1 MNIRPPVTRGAGVI
15 AALLALSALHGAAAQ
30 DAYPSRPIRVVVPYS
45 AGGTGD
51 VLGRLMAQQLTAAFN
66 QQAVV
71 DNRPG
76 AGGHIGADLVA
87 KATPDGYTLVLGA
100 IGTHAGGAMYK
111 SLPYD
116 PAKDLVAITVI
127 AEVPNAVIVHPSVP
141 VTNIREFVAKAKAE
155 PGALNF
161 GSAGNG
167 TSTHLGGEL
176 FKLVA
181 GVNLTHVP
189 YRGSAPALN
198 DLIAGQ
204 IQCMFENIP
213 TVPPHAKTGAVRALA
228 VTSRTR
234 VAALPDVPTVME
246 SGVPDYEATA
256 WFTIAGP
263 AGMPKPVLDKL
274 SAALTRAITSP
285 AVSQQI
291 RELGAVPIGGSL
303 DDTRAFVAA
312 ETEKW
317 TKVIV
322 AAKITAD

>member
-1 MNIRPPVTRGAGVI
+1 LPTLGALT
-15 AALLALSALHGAAAQ
+15 LLCLNPATAQ
-30 DAYPSRPIRVVVPYS
+30 DAYPSRPIRIVVPYS

-51 VLGRLMAQQLTAAFN
+51 VLGRLVAQHLTAAYN

-87 KATPDGYTLVLGA
+87 KSPADGYTLVLGA

-116 PAKDLVAITVI
+116 PAKDLVAITVL

-141 VTNIREFVAKAKAE
+141 VTTIREFVAKAKAE
-155 PGALNF
+155 PGVLNF

-213 TVPPHAKTGAVRALA
+213 TVPPHAKSGAVRALA

-234 VAALPDVPTVME
+234 LPALPDVPTVME

-263 AGMPKPVLDKL
+263 TGMPKPVLDTL
-274 SAALTRAITSP
+274 SAELMRMIASP
-285 AVSQQI
+285 AINAQI
-291 RELGAVPIGGSL
+291 RALGSVPIGGSL
-303 DDTRAFVAA
+303 DETRRFVDA
-312 ETEKW
+312 EREKW

-322 AAKITAD
+322 TAKITVE

>member
-1 MNIRPPVTRGAGVI
+1 MTTDRPFTRGAGVI
-15 AALLALSALHGAAAQ
+15 SALLALSALHPAAAQ
-30 DAYPSRPIRVVVPYS
+30 DAYPSHPIRVVVPYS

-66 QQAVV
+66 QQAIV

-87 KATPDGYTLVLGA
+87 KSPADGYTLALGA

-127 AEVPNAVIVHPSVP
+127 AEVPNVVIVHPSVP
-141 VTNIREFVAKAKAE
+141 VHNIREFVATAKAE

-189 YRGSAPALN
+189 YRG
-198 DLIAGQ
+198 
-204 IQCMFENIP
+204 
-213 TVPPHAKTGAVRALA
+213 
-228 VTSRTR
+228 
-234 VAALPDVPTVME
+234 
-246 SGVPDYEATA
+246 
-256 WFTIAGP
+256 
-263 AGMPKPVLDKL
+263 
-274 SAALTRAITSP
+274 
-285 AVSQQI
+285 
-291 RELGAVPIGGSL
+291 
-303 DDTRAFVAA
+303 
-312 ETEKW
+312 
-317 TKVIV
+317 
-322 AAKITAD
+322 